1 MFKTNQSRLLVEN
14 IVYLFSSCSSLS
26 ILMNTFNK
34 ELITLLLLRT
44 LVLLEAE
51 ITGVSLSWI
60 LDLVNSVQTIDDR
73 ALIMPCLALSQTVFW
88 RKYQLLF
95 FCDYFYCVSGTIV
108 YVSKFNQIYD
118 RGSHDPL
125 VA

>member
-1 MFKTNQSRLLVEN
+1 MFETNQSRLLVEN

-44 LVLLEAE
+44 LVLLEAD

-60 LDLVNSVQTIDDR
+60 LDLVNSVQAIDDR
-73 ALIMPCLALSQTVFW
+73 ALIMPCLALSQTVF
-88 RKYQLLF
+88 
-95 FCDYFYCVSGTIV
+95 
-108 YVSKFNQIYD
+108 
-118 RGSHDPL
+118 
-125 VA
+125 